1 MAQRVHAD
9 ARRTA
14 VEIEYRLTAVPTLPA
29 LEVSELSK
37 SFGGVHALDGV
48 DLRVESGEVHGL
60 LGENGSGKSTLI
72 KVLAGYH
79 APDSGE
85 LRVYGEPVKLPLR
98 PGQFRSLG
106 MDFVHQDLGLIPSLS
121 VIENLY
127 VGELTSARHGLHI
140 SWTRERRRAAATF
153 DRYGL
158 KIDVR
163 AKVAEL
169 TPVERALLAIVRAVE
184 GMRENL
190 DGRDH
195 GGILVL
201 DEPTVFLPRTGIDAL
216 FTLVREIAASGS
228 SVIFVSHDLDEVREI
243 TDRTTVLRDG
253 HVVGTVVT
261 AETSE
266 AELVRMIIGRH
277 LETLDVAPHDL
288 LEQEVGIAVEGLTGG
303 TLRNVSIELHEGE
316 VLGLTGLV
324 GSGFEEVPYFL
335 FGAWRPESGRL
346 RLPGSEIDLTSLSPA
361 RALAAGVALV
371 PADRQQDGVVGSLPV
386 YDNILLRALS
396 SFFRGGVL
404 RRLRMLRHARQMMGE
419 FDVRPADPRIVFSS
433 LSGGNQQKALLAK
446 WLYRR
451 PRLLLLHEPTQG
463 VDVGA
468 RQQIFSLVREAAGQS
483 MSVICASSDYE
494 QLAAVCDRVLIL
506 ARGRI
511 VDQLVGDAV
520 TKERIT
526 ERCYNSVVLSEEMT
540 ISV

>member
-1 MAQRVHAD
+1 M
-9 ARRTA
+9 T
-14 VEIEYRLTAVPTLPA
+14 PTPA
-29 LEVSELSK
+29 LELSALSK
-37 SFGGVHALDGV
+37 SFGGVRALDGV
-48 DLRVESGEVHGL
+48 DLRVAAGEVHGL

-79 APDSGE
+79 TPDAGE
-85 LRVYGEPVKLPLR
+85 LRVYGEEVKLPLH

-127 VGELTSARHGLHI
+127 IGELTSARHGLHI
-140 SWTRERRRAAATF
+140 SWTRERRRAVETF

-158 KIDVR
+158 KLDVR
-163 AKVAEL
+163 ARVSDL

-184 GMRENL
+184 GMRANL
-190 DGRDH
+190 ADGSG

-201 DEPTVFLPRTGIDAL
+201 DEPTVFLPRAGIDSL
-216 FTLVREIAASGS
+216 FALVREIASSGA

-253 HVVGTVVT
+253 RVVGTVVT

-277 LETLDVAPHDL
+277 LETLESTPHDL
-288 LEQEVGIAVEGLTGG
+288 LARDVGIAVEGLTGG

-346 RLPGSEIDLTSLSPA
+346 RIGGAQHDLTSLSPA
-361 RALAAGVALV
+361 TALAAGIALV

-396 SFFRGGVL
+396 SFFRGGLL
-404 RRLRMLRHARQMMGE
+404 RRLRMLRHARQMMRE
-419 FDVRPADPRIVFSS
+419 FDVRPANPRITLAS

-446 WLYRR
+446 WLHRH

-468 RQQIFSLVREAAGQS
+468 RQQIFSLVRDAAGKKT
-483 MSVICASSDYE
+483 SVICASADYE
-494 QLAAVCDRVLIL
+494 QLAAICDRVLIL

-511 VDQLVGDAV
+511 VDQLVGEAV
-520 TKERIT
+520 TKERVT

-540 ISV
+540 LAV